1 MCKENLKLTFF
12 YPQTFQECVCFYL
25 TFLWTWLSAVWS
37 DINLSFLGSGLHCK
51 ICVFLKICMK
61 FEKKNLT
68 GCVKSYNQVC
78 VDLFEYNMSCSQ
90 HWDCFDSFSLYSLT
104 MLSITCVLIVMGDIR
119 CTEPNTLYF
128 D

>member
-1 MCKENLKLTFF
+1 MCRENLKLTFF
-12 YPQTFQECVCFYL
+12 IPKHSKNVFVS
-25 TFLWTWLSAVWS
+25 TWLFCGHGSLQSEVILICHFLDQVFIAKSVFFWKYAW
-37 DINLSFLGSGLHCK
+37 NLK
-51 ICVFLKICMK
+51 
-61 FEKKNLT
+61 KKNLT